1 VRYDSQAPASSAN
14 DNLSGQLGAPLN
26 PPPKARRGGCAAG
39 FTAVLYQPEHN
50 ASPELRITP
59 VPDSEAAQLSSVACQ
74 GEWPARVT
82 SCRALLWRDGRA
94 CSAGTV
100 EVIVDWSTTPD
111 VIAGRWISGASVLLL
126 TGLWLLERRL
136 RKARL
141 S

>member
-1 VRYDSQAPASSAN
+1 VSPVVERSY
-14 DNLSGQLGAPLN
+14 GVM
-26 PPPKARRGGCAAG
+26 
-39 FTAVLYQPEHN
+39 AV
-50 ASPELRITP
+50 P
-59 VPDSEAAQLSSVACQ
+59 VPQ
-74 GEWPARVT
+74 GP
-82 SCRALLWRDGRA
+82 
-94 CSAGTV
+94 V

>member
-1 VRYDSQAPASSAN
+1 M
-14 DNLSGQLGAPLN
+14 
-26 PPPKARRGGCAAG
+26 
-39 FTAVLYQPEHN
+39 AV
-50 ASPELRITP
+50 P
-59 VPDSEAAQLSSVACQ
+59 VPQ
-74 GEWPARVT
+74 GP
-82 SCRALLWRDGRA
+82 
-94 CSAGTV
+94 V